1 MLCCTIYYVCNSVF
15 TDSNVL
21 LSYWLLTY
29 ETKKMF
35 EFKFEPSL
43 VCEYY
48 LYLYNCAW
56 EPGRVVT
63 SYNLFRS
70 GDIELLH

>member
-21 LSYWLLTY
+21 LSYWLPTHKP
-29 ETKKMF
+29 KKMF
-35 EFKFEPSL
+35 GFEFEPSL
-43 VCEYY
+43 MCEYY

-56 EPGRVVT
+56 EPGRVMI
-63 SYNLFRS
+63 SLNLFRS